1 MREIIQNIIFPQNDM
16 LESHYKLY
24 YRGTKGVLLTED
36 EDKKLLLPEF
46 QVIEFK
52 TYLNE

>member
-24 YRGTKGVLLTED
+24 S
-36 EDKKLLLPEF
+36 
-46 QVIEFK
+46 I
-52 TYLNE
+52 NEQI